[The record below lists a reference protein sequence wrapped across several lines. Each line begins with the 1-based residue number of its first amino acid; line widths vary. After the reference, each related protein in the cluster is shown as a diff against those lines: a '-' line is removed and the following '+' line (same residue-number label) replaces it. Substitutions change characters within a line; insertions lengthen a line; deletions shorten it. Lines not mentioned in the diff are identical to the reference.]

1 VSATPQGHEQALL
14 GEVLSAFADTPN
26 RRLAALIARLVE
38 HLHAYAREMNLDA
51 AERRAAIEFLTA
63 VGQMSGPTRQEFE
76 LLSDVLGVSSLVETL
91 SSCDGATLQTLT
103 GPFYAPGAPIRGFG
117 ETMVERSRGGSPA
130 VLEGQVSSV
139 DGEPLGGAELDVWQN
154 AENRLYAIQDP
165 EQPEGNLR
173 GRYRARPDGSYQ
185 IRTIRPVPY
194 PIPDDGPV
202 GALLRQ
208 TGRHPWRAAHV
219 HVLVTHEGHLPLT
232 TEVFDA
238 ESDYLDSDA
247 VFGVAPEL
255 VLHFGE
261 DDDGV
266 ARARFDIVLAPDSS

>member
-1 VSATPQGHEQALL
+1 VSATPRGHEEALL
-14 GEVLSAFADTPN
+14 AEVLATFAGTPE
-26 RRLAALIARLVE
+26 RRLAALITRLVE
-38 HLHAYAREMNLDA
+38 HLHAYVREVSLDA
-51 AERRAAIEFLTA
+51 AERRVAIEFLTA

-76 LLSDVLGVSSLVETL
+76 LLSDVLGLSSLVETL
-91 SSCDGATLQTLT
+91 SSRDGATLQTLT
-103 GPFYAPGAPIRGFG
+103 GPFYVPGAPRREFG
-117 ETMVERSRGGSPA
+117 ESMVERSGGGAPA
-130 VLEGQVSSV
+130 VLDGRVTSV
-139 DGEPLGGAELDVWQN
+139 DGEPLAGAELDVWQN

-173 GRYRARPDGSYQ
+173 GRYRARADGSYE

-202 GALLRQ
+202 GAMLRR
-208 TGRHPWRAAHV
+208 TGRHPWRAAHI
-219 HVLVTHEGHLPLT
+219 HLLITHAGHRPLT

-238 ESDYLDSDA
+238 ASDYLDSDA

-255 VLHFGE
+255 VLAFE

-266 ARARFDIVLAPDSS
+266 ARARFDIVLAAESS